1 MAMNI
6 GHYMGV
12 SVTSTYAG
20 LTGWT
25 VSPLNPAI
33 SLAEIS
39 FTFF

>member
-6 GHYMGV
+6 AHFIGYRAGV
-12 SVTSTYAG
+12 GIV
-20 LTGWT
+20 GWT